1 MAQEESPHREPPHEG
16 SAILIGADLGS
27 NHIRI
32 GAVDPSGRLLD
43 YRREPYAVEA
53 SSPQAGRVLADQ
65 LLNGVAGLIKTVS
78 SGAKGATVEAIGV
91 GLPGLIHQSTHQIV
105 NLPHVPGLVGID
117 LYGEFRQAFDLPV
130 YFDNNANAAA
140 YAEMQLGA
148 AKGESDWLY
157 LHIGAGIG
165 AGLVLDGKVRRGKS
179 GFAGEIGHINI
190 DPEGIEC
197 PCGSFG
203 CLETM
208 ASAPNIVRRTRLRLQ
223 RDATST
229 LRSLAARGG
238 FSYEDLVAAANA
250 GDDLAKMM
258 LDRTGHFIGR
268 AVAGVINLL
277 NLSMVAIGGM
287 PAARRF
293 LVPAIAD
300 ETRRRAF
307 AAAFED
313 CRIVAAEL
321 DGEAGVIG
329 AALLAKKALAASK

>member
-1 MAQEESPHREPPHEG
+1 MRTA
-16 SAILIGADLGS
+16 
-27 NHIRI
+27 
-32 GAVDPSGRLLD
+32 
-43 YRREPYAVEA
+43 
-53 SSPQAGRVLADQ
+53 
-65 LLNGVAGLIKTVS
+65 AGLAVNRHAEIPNRHHTDFTRAARRLYRQGPHQCGIPIQFFLVNPGGCNIMIARDNLIK
-78 SGAKGATVEAIGV
+78 
-91 GLPGLIHQSTHQIV
+91 PG
-105 NLPHVPGLVGID
+105 
-117 LYGEFRQAFDLPV
+117 RQPV
-130 YFDNNANAAA
+130 FI
-140 YAEMQLGA
+140 
-148 AKGESDWLY
+148 K
-157 LHIGAGIG
+157 
-165 AGLVLDGKVRRGKS
+165 
-179 GFAGEIGHINI
+179 IGHIDI

-208 ASAPNIVRRTRLRLQ
+208 ASAPNIVRRSRLRLQ

-307 AAAFED
+307 DAAFED

-329 AALLAKKALAASK
+329 AALLAKKALADSK